1 MHFYCDNPSAL
12 GEVSAATGTL
22 VCNQVSSREDIYL
35 GEVNSH
41 APKCH
46 LGTLESEGQSTSG
59 ALLVSASAG
68 KHRIS
73 NFVVPQ
79 RVRRGHAYLITVLD
93 DSAGD

>member
-68 KHRIS
+68 KHQIS

-79 RVRRGHAYLITVLD
+79 RVPEATPT
-93 DSAGD
+93 